1 MQKEAG
7 TKWSNSDLNS
17 IAHKRCAH
25 LRFATHAHCSMPLA
39 DYHILQAICQ
49 PHAITYAER
58 TCVRCVLRLRV
69 DHCLVASKFGLCTC
83 FQELRRSLAA
93 LNIARQGI
101 QERDFLIAT
110 HERSEHAL
118 ANHANSLC
126 SDMDG
131 AAQEMTA
138 LFDRY
143 AAPKA
148 SFCCTPSALHS
159 LSGHVHPAQQS

>member
-1 MQKEAG
+1 M
-7 TKWSNSDLNS
+7 
-17 IAHKRCAH
+17 
-25 LRFATHAHCSMPLA
+25 
-39 DYHILQAICQ
+39 
-49 PHAITYAER
+49 
-58 TCVRCVLRLRV
+58 
-69 DHCLVASKFGLCTC
+69 
-83 FQELRRSLAA
+83 QELRRSLAA
-93 LNIARQGI
+93 LNTARQGI

-143 AAPKA
+143 AAP
-148 SFCCTPSALHS
+148 FCCIPSAVHL
-159 LSGHVHPAQQS
+159 LSWPVRPAQQG

>member
-1 MQKEAG
+1 MQE
-7 TKWSNSDLNS
+7 
-17 IAHKRCAH
+17 
-25 LRFATHAHCSMPLA
+25 
-39 DYHILQAICQ
+39 Q
-49 PHAITYAER
+49 
-58 TCVRCVLRLRV
+58 
-69 DHCLVASKFGLCTC
+69 
-83 FQELRRSLAA
+83 RRSLAA
-93 LNIARQGI
+93 LNTARQGI

-131 AAQEMTA
+131 AEQEMTA

-148 SFCCTPSALHS
+148 PFCCKPSALR
-159 LSGHVHPAQQS
+159 LLLLHVHPPQHAWGLQCLLGMRSIQSEH